1 MQTISNATVT
11 IREIWSLQH
20 PIMHKWLL
28 FSALSFCVMFAF
40 LFIAI

>member
-1 MQTISNATVT
+1 MQTISNAAMS

-28 FSALSFCVMFAF
+28 FSALSFCVMFAL
-40 LFIAI
+40 LFIVV

>member
-20 PIMHKWLL
+20 PIMHKWFL
-28 FSALSFCVMFAF
+28 FSGLSIFVMFAF
-40 LFIAI
+40 LFFVV

>member
-20 PIMHKWLL
+20 PIMHRWFLVSGL
-28 FSALSFCVMFAF
+28 AMCTMFAF
-40 LFIAI
+40 LFILI